1 MSVDA
6 IEDLLR
12 RSAPQVLG
20 AVVRR
25 YGHLDL
31 AEDAVQEALLAAAA
45 QWPAEGVP
53 DDARAWLITVASRR
67 LTDLLR
73 SEQARRRREDTVSR
87 WVLPEAWLAP
97 AADHPPSADD
107 DTLVLLLMCCH
118 PALTPQAQVA
128 LTLRAVGGLTTREIA
143 RAFLVPEPTMARRI
157 GRAKERIRDDGAP
170 FALPSAQELPERIA
184 AVLRVLYLI
193 FNEGY
198 ASTSGAQLYRADL
211 SAEAIRLTRLVHDL
225 LPDDSEVAG
234 LLALML
240 LTEARR
246 PARTGPDGELVPMA
260 EQDRGRWKA
269 DEIAEG
275 IALITRV
282 LPRGPTGPYQLQ
294 AAIAAVHDEAAC
306 AQDTDWPQ
314 IRALYE
320 LLLRMGDN
328 PMVRLNHVV
337 AVAMVDGPAEGL
349 ALLEPLEGDD
359 RIAADHRLHA
369 VRGHLLETAG
379 DLPAARAAYA
389 QAAER
394 TSSVQLQRY
403 LHARAARIESVGR
416 A

>member
-1 MSVDA
+1 M
-6 IEDLLR
+6 
-12 RSAPQVLG
+12 
-20 AVVRR
+20 
-25 YGHLDL
+25 
-31 AEDAVQEALLAAAA
+31 
-45 QWPAEGVP
+45 
-53 DDARAWLITVASRR
+53 
-67 LTDLLR
+67 
-73 SEQARRRREDTVSR
+73 
-87 WVLPEAWLAP
+87 
-97 AADHPPSADD
+97 
-107 DTLVLLLMCCH
+107 
-118 PALTPQAQVA
+118 
-128 LTLRAVGGLTTREIA
+128 
-143 RAFLVPEPTMARRI
+143 
-157 GRAKERIRDDGAP
+157 
-170 FALPSAQELPERIA
+170 PSAQQLPERIA
-184 AVLRVLYLI
+184 AVLHVLYLI

-198 ASTSGAQLYRADL
+198 ASTSGTQLYRSDL
-211 SAEAIRLTRLVHDL
+211 SAEAIRLTRLVQGL
-225 LPDDSEVAG
+225 LPDDSEVSG

-240 LTEARR
+240 LTDARR

-269 DEIAEG
+269 DQIAEG

-328 PMVRLNHVV
+328 PMVRLNHAV

-349 ALLEPLEGDD
+349 ALLEPLAGDD